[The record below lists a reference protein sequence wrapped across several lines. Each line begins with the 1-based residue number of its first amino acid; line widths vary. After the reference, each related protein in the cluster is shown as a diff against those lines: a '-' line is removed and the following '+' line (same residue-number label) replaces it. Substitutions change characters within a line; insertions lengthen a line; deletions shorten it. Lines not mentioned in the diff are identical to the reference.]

1 MKFWYKKRQFM
12 LFKRQSVWN
21 QGYMA
26 SLSKSLT
33 ESGISGWWPCTSTV
47 EYFTNCGVEVTFILL
62 TIRARQ
68 GEALNS
74 TNEVHQ
80 LVWIKCLSRYQK
92 NRFLLLIVEWFIFVC
107 IIRKLEVGAS
117 KYNTLDICIFLNSKF

>member
-1 MKFWYKKRQFM
+1 M
-12 LFKRQSVWN
+12 LVLN
-21 QGYMA
+21 A
-26 SLSKSLT
+26 
-33 ESGISGWWPCTSTV
+33 TSTV

-80 LVWIKCLSRYQK
+80 LVWIKFLSRYQK
-92 NRFLLLIVEWFIFVC
+92 NRFLLLIVE
-107 IIRKLEVGAS
+107 
-117 KYNTLDICIFLNSKF
+117 